1 MLAHNLEP
9 HRQGATETKPGEF
22 GYMSLFVRQHD
33 IDVYLVD
40 KLEAVVAVSI
50 VLIINSLEKRIALP
64 IQILL
69 RDEGVPAKDRLRD
82 FLVCIA
88 VEFHSDWS
96 ISVG

>member
-1 MLAHNLEP
+1 MLAHNLKP
-9 HRQGATETKPGEF
+9 HRQGATKAKPGEL

-50 VLIINSLEKRIALP
+50 VFIENGFEQRIAHL
-64 IQILL
+64 IQVLL
-69 RDEGVPAKDRLRD
+69 RYESVPVKNRFDD